1 MASVPAFQA
10 AGLAKEFRASDGSVI
25 RALDDVSFE
34 AAESSITCIVGPT
47 GSGKSTVLRI
57 LSGLEAPSSG
67 SASVSGG
74 PPAGIRAGIGYLTQR
89 HTLFPWL
96 RVEENIG
103 LPLEAQGAD
112 AAARRREVERIAG
125 LLGIGDTLSRF
136 PHELSGGMQQRAA
149 LGRLLATG
157 TRYWLMDEPFSALD
171 DRTTHQLQR
180 LLVRLSGEH
189 GISVLFVTHSID
201 EAVYLADRIVVLSA
215 GPGRTAGIFDIDLER
230 PRDRLAPAFGGWLE
244 QVRRRIESV
253 IDEPEGARQNERP
266 RR

>member
-1 MASVPAFQA
+1 MASVPAFRA
-10 AGLAKEFRASDGSVI
+10 AGLAKEFRASDGAVI
-25 RALDDVSFE
+25 RALDDVSFD
-34 AAESSITCIVGPT
+34 AAENALTCIVGPT

-67 SASVSGG
+67 SATVAGGASSG
-74 PPAGIRAGIGYLTQR
+74 GIGYLTQR

-96 RVEENIG
+96 RVGTNIG

-112 AAARRREVERIAG
+112 AAVRRREVERIAG
-125 LLGIGDTLSRF
+125 LLGLGDALSRF

-171 DRTTHQLQR
+171 DRTTHQLQK
-180 LLVRLSGEH
+180 LLVRLSAEH

-201 EAVYLADRIVVLSA
+201 EAVYLADRVVVLSA
-215 GPGRTAGIFDIDLER
+215 GPGRTAGIFDIDLLR
-230 PRDRLAPAFGGWLE
+230 PRDRLAPAFGAWME

-253 IDEPEGARQNERP
+253 IQEPAE
-266 RR
+266 